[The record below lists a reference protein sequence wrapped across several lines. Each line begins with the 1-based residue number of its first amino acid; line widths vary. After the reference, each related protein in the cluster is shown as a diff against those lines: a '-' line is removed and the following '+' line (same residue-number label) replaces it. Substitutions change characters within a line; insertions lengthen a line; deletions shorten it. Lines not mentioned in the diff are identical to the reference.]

1 MLNEERIRLMT
12 KMAAYE
18 AGEGKE
24 NLPVKQYYRKDYVG
38 YEMLKTFLT
47 STISFG
53 ILFVCWLV
61 YKMEDM
67 TEFLRGRDLPELA
80 RWLIVRYVIFI
91 CVYQVIAFIV
101 YTRRYKRATAS
112 VRENYTTLKK
122 VEKLQEKEERL

>member
-67 TEFLRGRDLPELA
+67 TEFLRGRYLPELA

-112 VRENYTTLKK
+112 VREYYTTLKK

>member
-24 NLPVKQYYRKDYVG
+24 NLPVKQYYRRDYVG
-38 YEMLKTFLT
+38 YEMLKTFRT

-53 ILFVCWLV
+53 ILLVCWLV
-61 YKMEDM
+61 YRMEDL
-67 TEFLRGRDLPELA
+67 TEFLKGRDLPELGM
-80 RWLIVRYVIFI
+80 WLIIRYVVFI
-91 CVYQVIAFIV
+91 SIYQVIACIV

-112 VRENYTTLKK
+112 VKEYYATLKK
-122 VEKLQEKEERL
+122 VEKLREKEERL